1 VQLIKKALI
10 KQVLTKK
17 SKAILQN
24 DFKQEKVQLERECEQ
39 LLFEERKLHHQLG
52 VAKQDIKERFQREIE
67 MRKEKI
73 NTIDFKM
80 EQLAILDLGSEMIE
94 KEVDTIVN
102 VEIGSQWSELND
114 TTSIV
119 IKDDI
124 VIRID
129 ND

>member
-1 VQLIKKALI
+1 MKKALS
-10 KQVLTKK
+10 KAGMNEK